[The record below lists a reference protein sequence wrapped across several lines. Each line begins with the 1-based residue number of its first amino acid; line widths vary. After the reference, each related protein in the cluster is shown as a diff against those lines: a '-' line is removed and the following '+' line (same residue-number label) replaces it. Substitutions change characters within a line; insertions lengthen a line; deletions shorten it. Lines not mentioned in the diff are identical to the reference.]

1 MTRGASIFNEI
12 NSLPRFGLSQADI
25 ARSSGLQTSLVSR
38 FLNGREVNLGNFLR
52 LIDSMPEEFQQLY
65 WRKLLSDKVFKDPPR
80 DWRMIIQSASIEDI
94 AEILEAISGWWSDLI
109 KSGKF
114 NPKDEN
120 KAKEL
125 RKKLCLK

>member
-1 MTRGASIFNEI
+1 
-12 NSLPRFGLSQADI
+12 
-25 ARSSGLQTSLVSR
+25 
-38 FLNGREVNLGNFLR
+38 
-52 LIDSMPEEFQQLY
+52 MPEEFQQLY